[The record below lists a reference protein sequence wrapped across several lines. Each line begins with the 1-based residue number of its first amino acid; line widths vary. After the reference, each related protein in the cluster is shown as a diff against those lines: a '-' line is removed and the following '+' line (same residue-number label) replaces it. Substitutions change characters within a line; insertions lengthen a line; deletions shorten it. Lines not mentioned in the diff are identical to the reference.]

1 MGRETFHSVAV
12 KFHRGIIQALT
23 LAVIEQIPVVGIQKV
38 RGEFKYRETS
48 SEIIDKT
55 VLFI

>member
-1 MGRETFHSVAV
+1 MGRETFHSVDV
-12 KFHRGIIQALT
+12 KFHRGIIQART
-23 LAVIEQIPVVGIQKV
+23 LSVTEQIPVVGIEKV